1 MLCLSAPFYRSQ
13 VKSHCLWET
22 SLINFSHC
30 ISPEVEFL
38 AVYFVLSHIQMQ
50 LLQDFSWGR
59 YFSCLTGLE
68 ASPEQKL
75 HFHMHAWVCLP
86 QQQDGQRG
94 WGGLV
99 LSSPGA

>member
-50 LLQDFSWGR
+50 LLQDFLG
-59 YFSCLTGLE
+59 
-68 ASPEQKL
+68 
-75 HFHMHAWVCLP
+75 
-86 QQQDGQRG
+86 
-94 WGGLV
+94 
-99 LSSPGA
+99 